1 VEIEGPGAEDGVRA
15 LQAVATGHRTIRTD
29 RGYRI
34 GITGSHGDLA
44 RTVGATA
51 RITRFAIRPV
61 TLEDV
66 YFATTGGIE
75 GMHTDAASIT
85 GQAG

>member
-1 VEIEGPGAEDGVRA
+1 MTRRSFVGLRA
-15 LQAVATGHRTIRTD
+15 LRAAMAAASTVGLSALSI
-29 RGYRI
+29 
-34 GITGSHGDLA
+34 GDLA

-66 YFATTGGIE
+66 YFATTGGSE
-75 GMHTDAASIT
+75 GISTNPASVT